1 MDFDF
6 DSPRNGRQIV
16 NEAFEAFYGNSVRTG
31 YRFSRIDRSKW
42 TRLDY
47 ALERYDGYLSEYNTV
62 SFQGDIDRGILQ
74 EGLVLSYPVKKVMDE
89 IRKYMES
96 DGNIIEALAESE
108 SVIKILVTKGFT
120 GNVKESLKSL
130 TDLCGWHLTGSGEY
144 SKGLDV
150 IYYESKF
157 PADITDS
164 IYLKYKK
171 LYHITP
177 ARNFR
182 SIEKKGLIPRS
193 YNKRSDYPDRVYFLK
208 TDNVAEYESLAKSSN
223 PDIHEWSLLEIDIS
237 KEPVTGRRYR
247 FYNDPFMN
255 NAVFTYD
262 NIHPGLVTLKRTFR
276 V

>member
-1 MDFDF
+1 MNFDF

-16 NEAFEAFYGNSVRTG
+16 NEAFEAFYGNPVRTG
-31 YRFSRIDRSKW
+31 YRFSRIDRSEW

-74 EGLVLSYPVKKVMDE
+74 YNK
-89 IRKYMES
+89 
-96 DGNIIEALAESE
+96 
-108 SVIKILVTKGFT
+108 
-120 GNVKESLKSL
+120 
-130 TDLCGWHLTGSGEY
+130 
-144 SKGLDV
+144 
-150 IYYESKF
+150 ESKF
-157 PADITDS
+157 LADITDL
-164 IYLKYKK
+164 IYSKYKK

-208 TDNVAEYESLAKSSN
+208 TDNAAEYESLAKSSN

-237 KEPVTGRRYR
+237 REPVTGRRYR

-276 V
+276 I